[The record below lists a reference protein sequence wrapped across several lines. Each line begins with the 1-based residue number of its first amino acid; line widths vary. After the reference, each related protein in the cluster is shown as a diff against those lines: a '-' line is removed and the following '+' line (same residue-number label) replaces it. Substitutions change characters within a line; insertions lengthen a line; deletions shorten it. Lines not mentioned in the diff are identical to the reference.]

1 MIKNS
6 LKEERDINIAKALG
20 CMESPPQER
29 EVGVGCNVIRTL
41 KILPVRPPFLQELKF
56 LLVDT
61 KMTPGLLQI
70 PHVLLVFPSS
80 QGLWTII

>member
-6 LKEERDINIAKALG
+6 LKEERDINIAKAPG
-20 CMESPPQER
+20 CMESPPPPGEGSGS
-29 EVGVGCNVIRTL
+29 GVNVIRTL
-41 KILPVRPPFLQELKF
+41 KILPVRPPFLQGLKF

-70 PHVLLVFPSS
+70 PHILPGFS
-80 QGLWTII
+80 